1 MLGRIKMK
9 SAEQELKWK
18 KTDITDYV
26 LDLDPV
32 KDQKCPKTRLFLSFG
47 YDTVVV
53 QFSAQDYLEHVVYN
67 RQTGDVE
74 ASTEVQVQTPEG
86 KITKTKERA
95 EPVKILE
102 NKDKFDLPGLYGK
115 DKGLAKLVMEFVRQE
130 F

>member
-1 MLGRIKMK
+1 MLRGIKMK
-9 SAEQELKWK
+9 SAEQKLKWK

-32 KDQKCPKTRLFLSFG
+32 KDQKCPKTHLFLSFG

-53 QFSAQDYLEHVVYN
+53 QFSAQGYLEHVVYN